1 MTMRVETRRD
11 DNGRLLNLTIYK
23 GTAKKVRL
31 QFDFAQDEFID
42 TITFSGRKEELP
54 SASEIVALISAKFM
68 ERVQTLGNIEAALPT
83 GTNSIGQVT
92 ANAGLNLNTSLL
104 ALEAGGNLAAI
115 LARLDVALS
124 TRALEAGGNL
134 AALVAKDYAT
144 QTTLALLKTRADL
157 LATEATLGTV
167 HGHVDSIDGK
177 ITACNTGAVAGSLT
191 QSTKHDAATYKTVLA
206 SLNADGNL
214 VAGVGGKL
222 IKLHYLFIM
231 ATATVE
237 GDIKDKSGGV
247 AFIHFKH
254 QDREGVSTA
263 FLSYPACLMK
273 SQAVGDPL
281 YVDFSTAAQ
290 CYFTAVY
297 TDADAV

>member
-1 MTMRVETRRD
+1 MSLRVETRRD

-42 TITFSGRKEELP
+42 TIKFIGRKEDLP

-68 ERVQTLGNIEAALPT
+68 ERVQTLGNIEAALPA
-83 GTNSIGQVT
+83 GANSIGQVT
-92 ANAGLNLNTSLL
+92 ANAGTNLNTSLL

-144 QTTLALLKTRADL
+144 QTTLALLKARADL
-157 LATEATLGTV
+157 LATEVTLAALNAKVT
-167 HGHVDSIDGK
+167 
-177 ITACNTGAVAGSLT
+177 TCNTGAIAGTLT

-273 SQAVGDPL
+273 SQVVGDPL

-297 TDADAV
+297 TDADAA

>member
-1 MTMRVETRRD
+1 MSLRVETRRD

-42 TITFSGRKEELP
+42 TIKFIGRKEDLP

-68 ERVQTLGNIEAALPT
+68 ERVQTLGNIEAALPA
-83 GTNSIGQVT
+83 GANSIGQVT
-92 ANAGLNLNTSLL
+92 ANAGTNLNTSLL

-144 QTTLALLKTRADL
+144 QTTLALLKARADL
-157 LATEATLGTV
+157 LATEVTLAALNAKVT
-167 HGHVDSIDGK
+167 
-177 ITACNTGAVAGSLT
+177 TCNTGAIAGTLT

-297 TDADAV
+297 TDADAA

>member
-1 MTMRVETRRD
+1 MTMRVESRRD
-11 DNGRLLNLTIYK
+11 DNGRLLKITIYK
-23 GTAKKVRL
+23 GTAKKVQL

-42 TITFSGRKEELP
+42 TITFFGRREELP

-68 ERVQTLGNIEAALPT
+68 ERVQTLGNIEDALPT

-92 ANAGLNLNTSLL
+92 ANAGTNLNTSLL

-134 AALVAKDYAT
+134 ATIAGKDFAT

-157 LATEATLGTV
+157 LATEATLATI

-177 ITACNTGAVAGSLT
+177 ITACDTGAIAGSLT

-214 VAGVGGKL
+214 VAGVANKL

>member
-1 MTMRVETRRD
+1 MSLRVETRRD
-11 DNGRLLNLTIYK
+11 DNGRLLSLTIYK
-23 GTAKKVRL
+23 GTAKKVQL
-31 QFDFAQDEFID
+31 QFNFAQDEFID

-68 ERVQTLGNIEAALPT
+68 ERVQTLGNIEDALPA

-92 ANAGLNLNTSLL
+92 ANAGTNLNTSLL

-115 LARLDVALS
+115 LAKLDVALS

-177 ITACNTGAVAGSLT
+177 MTACNTGAIAGSLT

-214 VAGVGGKL
+214 VAGVANKL

-263 FLSYPACLMK
+263 FLIYPACLMK

-297 TDADAV
+297 TDADAA